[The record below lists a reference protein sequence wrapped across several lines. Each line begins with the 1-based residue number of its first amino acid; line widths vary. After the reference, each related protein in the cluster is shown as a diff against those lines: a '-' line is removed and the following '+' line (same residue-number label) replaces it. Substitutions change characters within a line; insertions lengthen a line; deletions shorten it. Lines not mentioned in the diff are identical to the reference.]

1 MRNISIG
8 GLVVLVAIVGLI
20 ALGVVALLVVSENA
34 ESAPLDQS
42 CYVIMFA
49 EVLEDDTWRSIA
61 NHWGMTVSTLR
72 AMNKGVRLVEG
83 AQVKIAV
90 LAGCPR

>member
-20 ALGVVALLVVSENA
+20 ALCVALLVVSSNA

-42 CYVIMFA
+42 CYVIMFT
-49 EVLEDDTWRSIA
+49 EVLEGDTWRSIA
-61 NHWGMTVSTLR
+61 NHWGMMVSTLR
-72 AMNKGVRLVEG
+72 AMNSGVRLVEG